1 MKVVTY
7 RATWPLFEAGPKNFF
22 ILSYILE
29 NGNHKKIIY
38 ILGNKNSKKLV
49 ILQKME
55 LLTPISKKQNNSPR
69 KKDYYISGTGLFLPK
84 KNLIKLFLNFEF
96 KKT

>member
-1 MKVVTY
+1 MKVVKY

-22 ILSYILE
+22 IFSNILE

-69 KKDYYISGTGLFLPK
+69 KKIIIFQELDFSCPK
-84 KNLIKLFLNFEF
+84 K
-96 KKT
+96 T

>member
-1 MKVVTY
+1 MRKNFIPMKVVIY

-69 KKDYYISGTGLFLPK
+69 KKIIIFQELDFSCPK
-84 KNLIKLFLNFEF
+84 K
-96 KKT
+96 T